1 MKSVYLTSIDPGP
14 LWLSLKLSLVTTILL
29 FFLAIPLSYWL
40 AYSRMRFRLVAEA
53 IVSLPLVLPPTVL
66 GFYLLIA
73 FSPANEFGR
82 FLDQHFG
89 LRLVFTF
96 PGLVI
101 ASILYSL
108 PFMVHPIKSGLRSLS
123 PSLKEAAY
131 TLGKS
136 KWTTLI
142 KVLMPNI
149 RSSLLTGIILS
160 FAHTI
165 GEFGVVLMIGG
176 NIPAQ
181 TKVASLAIFDEMQS
195 MNYQAA
201 NTYAL
206 ILLGSS
212 FIILFIVYVLNH
224 RFNNVNPIQ

>member
-1 MKSVYLTSIDPGP
+1 
-14 LWLSLKLSLVTTILL
+14 
-29 FFLAIPLSYWL
+29 
-40 AYSRMRFRLVAEA
+40 
-53 IVSLPLVLPPTVL
+53 
-66 GFYLLIA
+66 
-73 FSPANEFGR
+73 
-82 FLDQHFG
+82 
-89 LRLVFTF
+89 
-96 PGLVI
+96 
-101 ASILYSL
+101 
-108 PFMVHPIKSGLRSLS
+108 
-123 PSLKEAAY
+123 
-131 TLGKS
+131 
-136 KWTTLI
+136 
-142 KVLMPNI
+142 
-149 RSSLLTGIILS
+149 LTGIILS